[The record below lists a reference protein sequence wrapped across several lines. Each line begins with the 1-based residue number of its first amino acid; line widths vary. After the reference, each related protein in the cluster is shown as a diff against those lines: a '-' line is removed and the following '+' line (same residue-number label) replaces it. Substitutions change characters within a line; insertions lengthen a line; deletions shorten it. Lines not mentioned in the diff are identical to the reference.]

1 MNYTTTSTY
10 TLPVGIV
17 TISQTEFTTSF
28 GILSAATVMSVIP
41 LVALILMFQRRIVAG
56 VTASALKG

>member
-1 MNYTTTSTY
+1 LNYTTTSTY

-17 TISQTEFTTSF
+17 TMSQTEFTTSF

-56 VTASALKG
+56 VTAGALKG

>member
-10 TLPVGIV
+10 SLPVGLV

-56 VTASALKG
+56 VTAGALKG